1 MNTIKTPTGSVS
13 RDPKGNVRNV
23 HDDRR
28 GMDVHHNLNGSRSV
42 SVERADHSRVF
53 AERGRAG
60 YIARPYA
67 FHGHSYYSRTYGWH
81 GHVYQR
87 MYRNYGFRGV
97 NVYVYGPRVFYSP
110 GFYGWAY
117 YPWGAPVTFAWGWG
131 AEPWYGSYGFYFS
144 PYPAYAGPADWLT
157 DYVISQ
163 NLAAAY
169 AAQQAQQTPVAYAQP
184 TGQPLLTPEVK
195 AQISAEVKEQ
205 IQLENVEAQAN
216 AQGQEP
222 DPKDTSINRMFND
235 GQRHVFIANASL
247 DVTDAGG
254 NECPLSDGDVL
265 QLAPPQDPNAQAG
278 SLTILASKGGKE
290 CQQGATVNVGL
301 NDLQE
306 MQNGMRANLDQGMQQ
321 LSEGKGTPKPP
332 IGASATTPNAV
343 AGAAP
348 QPDADVEAELKRQL
362 TAADEVDKAAAT
374 APAQPNATSMLRS
387 PLRWQTGPAVADADA
402 EPAEFLAAESRPPLP
417 SCMRW

>member
-1 MNTIKTPTGSVS
+1 VS
-13 RDPKGNVRNV
+13 RDSHGNLRNV

-28 GMDVHHNLNGSRSV
+28 GMDVHHTLNGSRSV

-60 YIARPYA
+60 YISRPYG
-67 FHGHSYYSRTYGWH
+67 FHGHGYDSRTYGWH

-87 MYRNYGFRGV
+87 TYREYGFRGA
-97 NVYVYGPRVFYSP
+97 NVYVYGPRVFYAP

-117 YPWGAPVTFAWGWG
+117 YPWASPVAFGWGWG
-131 AEPWYGSYGFYFS
+131 AEPWYGSYGFYFA
-144 PYPAYAGPADWLT
+144 PYPTYAGPSYWLT

-169 AAQQAQQTPVAYAQP
+169 SAQQAQQTQVAYSQP

-195 AQISAEVKEQ
+195 AQISDEVKQQ
-205 IQLENVEAQAN
+205 IQVELAESQAN

-222 DPKDTSINRMFND
+222 DPNVTSINRVFSD

-247 DVTDAGG
+247 DVTDMGG
-254 NECPLSDGDVL
+254 SECPLSDGDVL
-265 QLAPPQDPNAQAG
+265 QLAPPQDPNAKAG
-278 SLTILASKGGKE
+278 ALTVLASKGGKE
-290 CQQGATVNVGL
+290 CRQGATVNVGYS
-301 NDLQE
+301 DLQE

-332 IGASATTPNAV
+332 MGSSATTPSAV

-387 PLRWQTGPAVADADA
+387 PAGWQPGRTVADMDA
-402 EPAEFLAAESRPPLP
+402 EPAELLAEESRIPLP
-417 SCMRW
+417 GSMRW